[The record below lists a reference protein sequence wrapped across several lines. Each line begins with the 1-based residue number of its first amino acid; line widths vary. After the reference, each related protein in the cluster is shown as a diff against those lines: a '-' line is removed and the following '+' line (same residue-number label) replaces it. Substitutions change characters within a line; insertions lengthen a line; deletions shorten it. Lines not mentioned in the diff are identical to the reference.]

1 MLTKEKLV
9 ETMINHPERLGYY
22 SFRVG
27 DRVVFTVTKEHVEG
41 PSNLKLRWPSKRKIV
56 HRSYLMP
63 AEVPAVSDPSLEGWY
78 FDRVCEEIAEKAIT
92 HTMRGH
98 WQKKV
103 AEAFALD
110 PSLIT
115 CEGYKVVAVKDDK
128 YLSLYDGVT
137 QYKIGE
143 RLEQTAKSGHKGGY
157 YVMNNIHDCNGGDIP
172 LPTNAVLRRWPHRAI
187 LRVEYGGKVVL
198 YKKKVAASWIRPL
211 CVVGAFY
218 C

>member
-1 MLTKEKLV
+1 
-9 ETMINHPERLGYY
+9 MINNPEDTGRYF
-22 SFRVG
+22 FRVG
-27 DRVVFTVTKEHVEG
+27 NRIIFTVSREMVEWA
-41 PSNLKLRWPSKRKIV
+41 PNRRPRWPSKRKIQ
-56 HRSYLMP
+56 HRSFLMP
-63 AEVPAVSDPSLEGWY
+63 AEAPAVSDPSLEGWY

-103 AEAFALD
+103 AQEFGLD

-143 RLEQTAKSGHKGGY
+143 RLEQAAKSGHKGGY
-157 YVMNNIHDCNGGDIP
+157 YVMYNIHDCNGGDIP

-187 LRVEYGGKVVL
+187 LRVEFGGKVVL

-211 CVVGAFY
+211 YVVKTI

>member
-1 MLTKEKLV
+1 
-9 ETMINHPERLGYY
+9 MINNPEDTGRYF
-22 SFRVG
+22 FRVG
-27 DRVVFTVTKEHVEG
+27 NRIIFTVSREMVERA
-41 PSNLKLRWPSKRKIV
+41 PNRRSRRPSKRKIQ
-56 HRSYLMP
+56 HRSFLMP
-63 AEVPAVSDPSLEGWY
+63 AEVPAVSDPSLESWY
-78 FDRVCEEIAEKAIT
+78 FDRVAEEVAERAVT
-92 HTMRGH
+92 HSLRGN

-103 AEAFALD
+103 AQEFGLD

-143 RLEQTAKSGHKGGY
+143 RLEQTAKQGHKGGY
-157 YVMNNIHDCNGGDIP
+157 YVMYNICDCMEGNIP

-187 LRVEYGGKVVL
+187 LRVEFGGKVVL
-198 YKKKVAASWIRPL
+198 YKKKVAASWIQPL
-211 CVVGAFY
+211 YVVKAI

>member
-1 MLTKEKLV
+1 MLTKQQIVSL
-9 ETMINHPERLGYY
+9 MINDPEDTGRYF
-22 SFRVG
+22 FRVG
-27 DRVVFTVTKEHVEG
+27 NRIIFTVSREMVERA
-41 PSNLKLRWPSKRKIV
+41 PNRRSRRPSKRKIQ
-56 HRSYLMP
+56 HRSFLMP
-63 AEVPAVSDPSLEGWY
+63 AEAPAVSDPSLEGWY

-103 AEAFALD
+103 AQEFGLD

-143 RLEQTAKSGHKGGY
+143 RLEQAAKSGHKGGY
-157 YVMNNIHDCNGGDIP
+157 YVMYNIHDCNGGDIP

-187 LRVEYGGKVVL
+187 LRVEFGGKVVL

-211 CVVGAFY
+211 YVVKTI